1 MKDTNLRSIVKGASW
16 RVFGS
21 IDTFLLSWLIFDN
34 AKHAGSIAGL
44 ELLTKILL
52 YFLHERLWN
61 VIRLGR
67 KNDGKVA
74 HWRSF
79 AKGVS
84 WRIVGSVDST
94 ILSWIVTGKWVGAF
108 KLGFA
113 EIITK
118 IILFYFHER
127 IWVLIKWGRV
137 FETEKK
143 EQEHF
148 VVSTKA
154 S

>member
-1 MKDTNLRSIVKGASW
+1 MKDTNLRSIVKGVSW

-34 AKHAGSIAGL
+34 AKHAGSIAVL
-44 ELLTKILL
+44 ELMTKILL

-61 VIRLGR
+61 IIKLGR
-67 KNDGKVA
+67 FNDGRVA

-79 AKGVS
+79 VKGIS
-84 WRIVGSVDST
+84 WRLVGSIDST
-94 ILSWIVTGKWVGAF
+94 VLSWFVTGKWVGAF
-108 KLGFA
+108 KLGLS

-137 FETEKK
+137 FENEKK
-143 EQEHF
+143 EEENF